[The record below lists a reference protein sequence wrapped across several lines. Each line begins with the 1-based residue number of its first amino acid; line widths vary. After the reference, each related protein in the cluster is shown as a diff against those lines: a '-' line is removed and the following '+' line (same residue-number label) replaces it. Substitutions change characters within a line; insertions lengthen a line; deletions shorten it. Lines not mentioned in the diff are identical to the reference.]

1 LESSKQFKKSISANR
16 QETNSNSPLR
26 NDVKKIETK
35 VESNESH
42 GESDAFTDME
52 NNADILTVGGLS
64 EEEVN
69 DLDRLISGLKQ
80 KSSDMISENDIKE
93 IPKQIRSI
101 EKRLVRISEMVLKF
115 DSSLKTLVE
124 LVSLFQSKSKIWNHR
139 LKVIENHLKKN
150 ISS

>member
-1 LESSKQFKKSISANR
+1 MESKKQFKKSISANR
-16 QETNSNSPLR
+16 QETNSNSPLG
-26 NDVKKIETK
+26 NDVKKFDIK

-42 GESDAFTDME
+42 GESDALTDME

-69 DLDRLISGLKQ
+69 DLDRLISGLKR
-80 KSSDMISENDIKE
+80 KSSDVISENDIKE

-150 ISS
+150 ISN

>member
-1 LESSKQFKKSISANR
+1 MESKKQLKKSISSNR
-16 QETNSNSPLR
+16 QETNSDSPLG

-35 VESNESH
+35 VESNEFH
-42 GESDAFTDME
+42 GESDALTEME
-52 NNADILTVGGLS
+52 NKADILTVGGLS

-69 DLDRLISGLKQ
+69 DLDMLISGLKQ
-80 KSSDMISENDIKE
+80 KSSDVISENDIKE